1 MLISRKCLW
10 WWLTLASCFVSLLA
24 APQMAPAQ
32 TRQPAAELIAL
43 MGKAEIKSPG
53 ETQFRPAKLQDKL
66 YPQDQ
71 IRTLADSRAKLF
83 FQDESILILSENTT
97 LDIAKFQMTPQGERQ
112 SALMKLL
119 QGSLRFIVHKVHAGA
134 PPDFEVQGITAVI
147 GIRGTDA
154 VIESH
159 SPDVIYFLSGR
170 STLVIRNMTTGQT
183 LILTPNNF
191 ITANPGQPMRI
202 GVITPQMRQRLV
214 QHFRLAQSF
223 VPGTVSSPGP
233 PPPDLLALLQGMG
246 LSFGN
251 PLLPQTDQFRSVYNP
266 SAQGTGTLQTPLSA
280 SHPPLLP
287 R

>member
-1 MLISRKCLW
+1 MLTSRKCLW
-10 WWLTLASCFVSLLA
+10 WRLPLIGCYLSLLA
-24 APQMAPAQ
+24 VPQIALAQ
-32 TRQPAAELIAL
+32 TRQPAAELITL

-53 ETQFRPAKLQDKL
+53 ETQFRPAKLRDKL

-97 LDIAKFQMTPQGERQ
+97 LDIAKFQMTPRGERQ

-119 QGSLRFIVHKVHAGA
+119 QGSLRFIVHKVYAGV
-134 PPDFEVQGITAVI
+134 PPNFEVQGKTAVM

-154 VIESH
+154 VVESR

-170 STLVIRNMTTGQT
+170 STLVIRNMTTDQT

-191 ITANPGQPMRI
+191 ITANPGQPMCI
-202 GVITPQMRQRLV
+202 GVITPQMRQRLL
-214 QHFRLAQSF
+214 QHFQLSQSF
-223 VPGTVSSPGP
+223 VPETVSSPGP
-233 PPPDLLALLQGMG
+233 PPPGLVALLRGMR

-251 PLLPQTDQFRSVYNP
+251 PLLPQTDQFRSSYNP

-280 SHPPLLP
+280 SHPLLFP
-287 R
+287 K